1 MPIFWSD
8 PFGAATVGFNSLLRS
23 WGLAPDLVQLISFV
37 VGGFILV
44 AFSLFFCLLLIWAE
58 RKIGGRVQDRLGPNR
73 VGPCGIVQA
82 VADMLK
88 IFTKEYVT
96 PDGVDKVIY
105 NLAPIFSV
113 AAVIMIWGVIPF
125 TITFYGA
132 DLNVGI
138 LFIVAVG
145 GLATMGIVM
154 AGWGSNNKF
163 ALLGAFRAVAQLLS
177 YEVPMVIS
185 LLVPVML
192 AGSMKLNEIVKAQEP
207 WFIVTAPIAAII
219 FFISSIAE
227 NGRAP
232 FDLLEAE
239 SEIVAGFNV
248 EYSGLKFGFF
258 FVGDFLHAFTIAIL
272 FSVIFLGGWRGPLAD
287 QIPILGLVYLMLK
300 TAVMYFLGLLVRF
313 SLPRFRIDQMM
324 NINWKM
330 LTPIALGAVIVTAM
344 VDKGMANALT
354 NTGLSTLTPTVK
366 VLVRTAAL
374 LLANGLLYWVA
385 SDLMGGVQMRNK
397 RPVVAFEPRPI
408 ARPEPPPEVPTQ
420 APSGGESA

>member
-8 PFGAATVGFNSLLRS
+8 PFGAAAVWFNGLLRS
-23 WGLAPDLVQLISFV
+23 WGLSSDLVQLISYA
-37 VGGFILV
+37 VGAFIVV

-73 VGPCGIVQA
+73 VGPYGIVQA

-113 AAVIMIWGVIPF
+113 AAVIMIWAVIPF
-125 TITFYGA
+125 TITFYGT

-163 ALLGAFRAVAQLLS
+163 ALLGAFRAVAQLIS

-207 WFIVTAPIAAII
+207 WFIFTAPIAAII

-258 FVGDFLHAFTIAIL
+258 FVGDFLHAFTISIL
-272 FSVIFLGGWRGPLAD
+272 FTVIFLGGWRGPFAD

-300 TAVMYFLGLLVRF
+300 SAVVYFLGLLIRF

-330 LTPIALGAVIVTAM
+330 LTPIALGAVIVTA
-344 VDKGMANALT
+344 VIDKGVANAMVNNATLA
-354 NTGLSTLTPTVK
+354 GLLPAWK
-366 VLVRTAAL
+366 VVIRSAAL
-374 LLANGLLYWVA
+374 LLANGLLFWVA
-385 SDLMGGVQMRNK
+385 SDLMSAGPRRK
-397 RPVVAFEPRPI
+397 RQVVAFEPRPI
-408 ARPEPPPEVPTQ
+408 ARPEPPQAPTQ
-420 APSGGESA
+420 APTEGDSA

>member
-8 PFGAATVGFNSLLRS
+8 PFGAATVWFGSLLRS
-23 WGLAPDLVQLISFV
+23 WGLAPDLVRLISFV

-73 VGPCGIVQA
+73 VGPFGIVQA

-96 PDGVDKVIY
+96 PDGVDKIIY
-105 NLAPIFSV
+105 NLAPIVSV
-113 AAVIMIWGVIPF
+113 AAVIMIWAVIPF

-192 AGSMKLNEIVKAQEP
+192 SGSMKLNEIVKAQEP
-207 WFIVTAPIAAII
+207 WFIVTAPIAALI

-272 FSVIFLGGWRGPLAD
+272 FSVIFLGGWRGPL
-287 QIPILGLVYLMLK
+287 
-300 TAVMYFLGLLVRF
+300 
-313 SLPRFRIDQMM
+313 
-324 NINWKM
+324 
-330 LTPIALGAVIVTAM
+330 
-344 VDKGMANALT
+344 
-354 NTGLSTLTPTVK
+354 PT
-366 VLVRTAAL
+366 RSRSWGWFT
-374 LLANGLLYWVA
+374 
-385 SDLMGGVQMRNK
+385 
-397 RPVVAFEPRPI
+397 
-408 ARPEPPPEVPTQ
+408 
-420 APSGGESA
+420 